1 MALFILEPAFTT
13 VVNTAGLSVK
23 IADTT
28 MGIKGGVII
37 NPLSAKDQGLAVAES
52 LYVNLLGS
60 AGVPAPGG
68 LIPGNTEITPGQW
81 FLVPPQ
87 SNVWVNAASA
97 GHQFTAFFSSEYTV
111 PYPPAIVPGQPTGP
125 ITGGSDEVAISAEPG
140 QVPFPPLNVTGLTN
154 VIPSYLYQQYTD
166 DDDLQGFVAAQNISQ
181 QDYIDTFNALN
192 LPIYTGPIVQGA
204 LLDWVARG
212 LYGISRP
219 SLGPKNLNLF
229 GPVNT
234 YGMNWLVPMWDQ
246 FDAAEDTPFGL
257 NMLGVYGPIQVYLT
271 DDDTYRRI
279 ITWHFYKADGNYC
292 SVEFMKRRVWRFLF
306 CLDGTSTDWAVDPAT
321 GRQHSSGFSDAD
333 DDFIA
338 DTRQISITFGVNR
351 NITIRFVLGNR
362 TVKGGAMTNMF
373 GCNGFEVTQ
382 GKVPP
387 WDIGID
393 SGPGPTGTPKPAGIM
408 LNDLETTYVP
418 LPPLPFMRTF
428 KEALD
433 LGVLEVPYQFNF
445 TCVIG

>member
-37 NPLSAKDQGLAVAES
+37 NPLSAKDQGLAEAES

-166 DDDLQGFVAAQNISQ
+166 DDDLQGFVEAQNISQ
-181 QDYIDTFNALN
+181 QDYVDTFNALN
-192 LPIYTGPIVQGA
+192 LPIYTGPIVHDK

-212 LYGISRP
+212 VYGISRP
-219 SLGPKNLNLF
+219 SLGPRNLNLF
-229 GPVNT
+229 GLVNT
-234 YGMNWLVPMWDQ
+234 YGCNWLVPMWDQ
-246 FDAAEDTPFGL
+246 FDSSMDTPFGL
-257 NMLGVYGPIQVYLT
+257 NMLGIYGPIEVYLT
-271 DDDTYRRI
+271 SDDVYRRI
-279 ITWHFYKADGNYC
+279 ITWHFFKADGNYC
-292 SVEFMKRRVWRFLF
+292 SVEWMKRRVWRFLY
-306 CLDGTSTDWAVDPAT
+306 CPDGTSTDWALDP
-321 GRQHSSGFSDAD
+321 GLGKPHSVGFAD
-333 DDFIA
+333 LDDVFIA
-338 DTRQISITFGVNR
+338 DTKQISITFGVNR
-351 NITIRFVLGNR
+351 NVTIRFVLGNR
-362 TVKGGAMTNMF
+362 TIEGGAMVNMF
-373 GCNGFEVTQ
+373 GCNGFEVTKGQ
-382 GKVPP
+382 VPP

-393 SGPGPTGTPKPAGIM
+393 AGPGPTGTRKPAGIM
-408 LNDLETTYVP
+408 LNDLETTYER
-418 LPPLPFMRTF
+418 LPPLPFMETF